1 MYVSP
6 YVCRQRELDRDELFE
21 KARGEVLDEV
31 VNLSMVSPKQWEE
44 ALNKRLWEKMA
55 AYVFEKIYLPAAQ
68 SGSAG
73 EEERRSR
80 MGWCLERGG
89 GMGYAWTELVG

>member
-1 MYVSP
+1 M
-6 YVCRQRELDRDELFE
+6 
-21 KARGEVLDEV
+21 LDEV

-44 ALNKRLWEKMA
+44 ALNRKLWEKMA

-73 EEERRSR
+73 ELAAATGTGLLSLTYHSLNP
-80 MGWCLERGG
+80 WP
-89 GMGYAWTELVG
+89 LVGDPLPSTVLCLSH